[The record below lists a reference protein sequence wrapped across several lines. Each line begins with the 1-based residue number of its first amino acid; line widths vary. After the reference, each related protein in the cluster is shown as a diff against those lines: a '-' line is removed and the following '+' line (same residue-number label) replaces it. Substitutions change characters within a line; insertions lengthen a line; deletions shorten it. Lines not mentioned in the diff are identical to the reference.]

1 MISEYF
7 EQVRH
12 QFDLN
17 SDTLLRT
24 KRSDH
29 GSNGLLKKVIAV
41 AYDRW
46 SITRASNSNDLGG
59 MLPLFWICR
68 LWEVWSVT
76 RDGRTLEV

>member
-24 KRSDH
+24 KRSDQ
-29 GSNGLLKKVIAV
+29 GPNGLL
-41 AYDRW
+41 
-46 SITRASNSNDLGG
+46 
-59 MLPLFWICR
+59 
-68 LWEVWSVT
+68 
-76 RDGRTLEV
+76 LEIDNNGKL